1 MSKKITDENG
11 HTYVQKKPF
20 YKRGWFWVLAIIVIF
35 GIGSMGKESD
45 GTSSSSNDVATSSS
59 VKKDGTK
66 KSDVK
71 ESSESKIPAEYRNA
85 LIKAKSYATTMDM
98 SEAAIRDQL
107 TSDAGEGFTQEAADY
122 AMKNIGDIDWNKN
135 ALHKAQSYQ
144 DEQAMSKDAIRE
156 QLTSTAG
163 EGFTPE
169 QADYAIQHLKKLIIL

>member
-1 MSKKITDENG
+1 MEEFFMSKKITDENG
-11 HTYVQKKPF
+11 NTYVQKKPF

-59 VKKDGTK
+59 
-66 KSDVK
+66 
-71 ESSESKIPAEYRNA
+71 ESKVPAEYRNA
-85 LIKAKSYATTMDM
+85 LIKAKAYATEMDM

-169 QADYAIQHLKKLIIL
+169 QADYAIQHLKN

>member
-1 MSKKITDENG
+1 MEEFFMSKKITDENG
-11 HTYVQKKPF
+11 NTYVQKKPF

-59 VKKDGTK
+59 VKK
-66 KSDVK
+66 
-71 ESSESKIPAEYRNA
+71 EPAEYRNA
-85 LIKAKSYATTMDM
+85 LIKAKAYATEMDM

-169 QADYAIQHLKKLIIL
+169 QADYAIQHLKN